1 MGQLGKNGIVG
12 LDDLFTIK
20 PGMDESYS
28 REEDILPVVKK
39 DDNNPDNNGD
49 KKDNGNP
56 DPDNQVDNNEG
67 NNGNEGS
74 NKPDPNAG
82 NQDNNGGVNSGGENE
97 NKNTEVISPVV
108 DYKRMIS
115 SLSDRKVLPDLRDV
129 RFGTEDGQEVSFDD
143 MDINDEETF
152 FNVISSIIENQK
164 DDLMQNKIDVG
175 SVSEFT
181 KKLIQADKAGANI
194 LDILKQYDNTAAP
207 IEKLNID
214 DKSDQLKIIR
224 HYINLLD
231 LPKEEA
237 DEFYKGIISKGEEYI
252 EAKAIK
258 YKSELDKKMD
268 SIIAERTRQAE
279 EKRAKDAEDFKRYKK
294 ELKASIQDKYQL
306 NDNMVLKA
314 IEFVTKP
321 SKNNPNVTEANERI
335 REMLTN
341 PQMAPDLIMFLMN
354 PEEFIKQK
362 SNKRVGDEKKRIYKL
377 VSTTS
382 KTRDRSPID
391 GKGDEI
397 KGVLFEEKEL

>member
-39 DDNNPDNNGD
+39 DNNSPDNNGD
-49 KKDNGNP
+49 GNNNGNS

-74 NKPDPNAG
+74 GKPDPNAG
-82 NQDNNGGVNSGGENE
+82 NQDNNGGGNSGGENE

-115 SLSDRKVLPDLRDV
+115 SLSDRKVLPDLKDV

-181 KKLIQADKAGANI
+181 KKLIQADKAGANV

-341 PQMAPDLIMFLMN
+341 PQLAPDLIMFLMLLDCFLVAFS
-354 PEEFIKQK
+354 EIVK
-362 SNKRVGDEKKRIYKL
+362 SSAI
-377 VSTTS
+377 TTS
-382 KTRDRSPID
+382 LSSSN
-391 GKGDEI
+391 
-397 KGVLFEEKEL
+397 VFL

>member
-1 MGQLGKNGIVG
+1 MRELGKNGIVG

-49 KKDNGNP
+49 KKDSGNP
-56 DPDNQVDNNEG
+56 DHDNQVDNNEG

-74 NKPDPNAG
+74 DKPDPNAG

-97 NKNTEVISPVV
+97 NKNTEVIPPVV

-115 SLSDRKVLPDLRDV
+115 SLSDRKVLPDLKDV

-181 KKLIQADKAGANI
+181 KKLIQADKAGANV

-362 SNKRVGDEKKRIYKL
+362 SNKRVSDEKKRIYKI

>member
-1 MGQLGKNGIVG
+1 MGELGKNGIVG

-20 PGMDESYS
+20 PGVDESYS
-28 REEDILPVVKK
+28 REEDILPAVKK

-49 KKDNGNP
+49 KKGNVSP
-56 DPDNQVDNNEG
+56 DPDNQVDNNG
-67 NNGNEGS
+67 GANGSEGS
-74 NKPDPNAG
+74 NKPDPSAR
-82 NQDNNGGVNSGGENE
+82 NQDNNGGENSGGEN
-97 NKNTEVISPVV
+97 NDKSTDAIPPVV

-115 SLSDRKVLPDLRDV
+115 SLSDRKVLPDLSDV

-181 KKLIQADKAGANI
+181 KKLIQADKAGANV

-224 HYINLLD
+224 HYVNLLD

-258 YKSELDKKMD
+258 YKSELDKRMD
-268 SIIAERTRQAE
+268 SIIAERTKQAE
-279 EKRAKDAEDFKRYKK
+279 ERRAKDIEEFKRYKK

-321 SKNNPNVTEANERI
+321 SKNNPSVTEANERI
-335 REMLTN
+335 KEMLTN
-341 PQMAPDLIMFLMN
+341 PQLAPDLIMFLMN
-354 PEEFIKQK
+354 PEEFIRQK
-362 SNKRVGDEKKRIYKL
+362 SNKRVNDEKKRIYKV

>member
-56 DPDNQVDNNEG
+56 YPDNQVDNNEG

-74 NKPDPNAG
+74 GKPDPNAG
-82 NQDNNGGVNSGGENE
+82 NQDNNLGGNSGGENE
-97 NKNTEVISPVV
+97 NKSTEVIPPVV

-181 KKLIQADKAGANI
+181 KKLIQADKAGANV

-258 YKSELDKKMD
+258 YKSELDKRW
-268 SIIAERTRQAE
+268 I
-279 EKRAKDAEDFKRYKK
+279 
-294 ELKASIQDKYQL
+294 
-306 NDNMVLKA
+306 VL
-314 IEFVTKP
+314 
-321 SKNNPNVTEANERI
+321 
-335 REMLTN
+335 
-341 PQMAPDLIMFLMN
+341 
-354 PEEFIKQK
+354 
-362 SNKRVGDEKKRIYKL
+362 
-377 VSTTS
+377 
-382 KTRDRSPID
+382 
-391 GKGDEI
+391 
-397 KGVLFEEKEL
+397 

>member
-1 MGQLGKNGIVG
+1 
-12 LDDLFTIK
+12 
-20 PGMDESYS
+20 
-28 REEDILPVVKK
+28 
-39 DDNNPDNNGD
+39 
-49 KKDNGNP
+49 
-56 DPDNQVDNNEG
+56 
-67 NNGNEGS
+67 
-74 NKPDPNAG
+74 
-82 NQDNNGGVNSGGENE
+82 
-97 NKNTEVISPVV
+97 
-108 DYKRMIS
+108 
-115 SLSDRKVLPDLRDV
+115 
-129 RFGTEDGQEVSFDD
+129 
-143 MDINDEETF
+143 
-152 FNVISSIIENQK
+152 
-164 DDLMQNKIDVG
+164 
-175 SVSEFT
+175 
-181 KKLIQADKAGANI
+181 
-194 LDILKQYDNTAAP
+194 
-207 IEKLNID
+207 
-214 DKSDQLKIIR
+214 
-224 HYINLLD
+224 
-231 LPKEEA
+231 
-237 DEFYKGIISKGEEYI
+237 
-252 EAKAIK
+252 
-258 YKSELDKKMD
+258 MD